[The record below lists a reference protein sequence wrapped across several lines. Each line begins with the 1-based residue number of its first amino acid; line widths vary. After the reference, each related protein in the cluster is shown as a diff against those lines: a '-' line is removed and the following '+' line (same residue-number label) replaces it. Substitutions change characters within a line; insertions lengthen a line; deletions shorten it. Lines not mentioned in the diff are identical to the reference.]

1 MSRLFTTPQGIELD
15 LDTLHESF
23 RIRCSA
29 IGTIMKNDR
38 SGKAMGETAKT
49 YLENWVKQQ
58 LYGRKQ
64 NITSK
69 YLTKGIECEASSIE
83 LASDYFGCWGM
94 VAKNEQNYQDE
105 YMTGT
110 PDLILAGEVVD
121 IKNSWD
127 CFTFPLLDEKIPIE
141 GYADQLQGYMELTG
155 KKSAKLVYTLMTAP
169 IEQVE
174 REARN
179 RAGWG
184 NEVDA
189 ELFDAV
195 LEEMS
200 YDSTPIELRIKSF
213 ELEYSPERIE
223 QIRKRVVEAREYIA
237 QVLKGIK
244 L

>member
-1 MSRLFTTPQGIELD
+1 MTRLFTTPQGIELD

-83 LASDYFGCWGM
+83 LASDYFGWGM
-94 VAKNEQNYQDE
+94 VAKNETQYEDE

-110 PDLILAGEVVD
+110 PDLVLANFVAD

-127 CFTFPLLDEKIPIE
+127 CFTFPLLDDKIPID
-141 GYADQLQGYMELTG
+141 GYADQLQGYMHLT
-155 KKSAKLVYTLMTAP
+155 KKTSAKLIYTLMTAP

-195 LEEMS
+195 LKEMS
-200 YDSTPIELRIKSF
+200 YDSTPVSLRIKSF

-223 QIRKRVVEAREYIA
+223 QINKRVDEAREYIA
-237 QVLKGIK
+237 QIVKGIK